1 MRALVLTSVLVL
13 LVVIMLLFGGIGL
26 LPCARAE
33 ELVPKPDIHETHIF
47 DSPSDAYGMKLNEGW
62 GLLIDHGGIHMDLGA
77 RKMTQNG
84 TLNTDYTFDINYY
97 IGNNTQYL
105 TQFMMMYVTFR
116 VGNQT
121 IIAPLRSCDDFILT
135 HTPIQYDGAV
145 PTFWCNI
152 TYKNI
157 DVYPGTSINSTFDLT
172 LCHHFA
178 CGWNET
184 SIKVEALFD
193 LRNVTLINHSN
204 DLELDAGEPYAVEV
218 HYGMM
223 VGTQENAMTPTGH
236 TNTSL
241 DYKLRLENGT
251 PVTLSKLTM
260 NDDFSVFNASGSSE
274 SIGYS
279 KIEFGRF
286 SNVTHGFPGLIYKDT
301 LSMKSDPEITV
312 FHDGVGGGNDWLS
325 IIAGVAAIALVL
337 AVVLLFLRRK
347 K

>member
-1 MRALVLTSVLVL
+1 MRAPVLTSILVL
-13 LVVIMLLFGGIGL
+13 LVVSLTLLGGVGL
-26 LPCARAE
+26 LPSAQAE
-33 ELVPKPDIHETHIF
+33 ELVPKPDIHEIHIY
-47 DSPSDAYGMKLNEGW
+47 DLPIDAYGMKLNEQW
-62 GLLIDHGGIHMDLGA
+62 ALAIDHGGVHTDLGA
-77 RKMTQNG
+77 RKMIQNG
-84 TLNTDYTFDINYY
+84 TLNADYTFDINYY
-97 IGNNTQYL
+97 IGNNTQYMA
-105 TQFMMMYVTFR
+105 QFMMMYVTFK

-135 HTPIQYDGAV
+135 HTPIQYIGAV

-152 TYKNI
+152 TYENI
-157 DVYPGTSINSTFDLT
+157 NIYPGTSINSTFDLT
-172 LCHHFA
+172 LCHHFV

-184 SIKVEALFD
+184 SVKVEALFD
-193 LRNVTLINHSN
+193 LRNVTLINPSN
-204 DLELDAGEPYAVEV
+204 DLELDAGEQYAVEI

-241 DYKLRLENGT
+241 EYNLTLENGT
-251 PVTLSKLTM
+251 PLTLSKFTM
-260 NDDFSVFNASGSSE
+260 NDDFSVLNASGSSG

-301 LSMKSDPEITV
+301 LSIKSDPEITV
-312 FHDGVGGGNDWLS
+312 FHDMVGGGNDWLS
-325 IIAGVAAIALVL
+325 IIVAVVAIALVL